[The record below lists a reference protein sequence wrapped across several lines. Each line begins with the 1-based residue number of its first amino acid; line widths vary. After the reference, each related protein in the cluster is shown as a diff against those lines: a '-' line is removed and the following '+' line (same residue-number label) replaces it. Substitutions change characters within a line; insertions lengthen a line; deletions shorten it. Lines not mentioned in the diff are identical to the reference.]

1 MGVELYHQ
9 AQHNQCVTLID
20 LRALTSEP
28 PEDQAR
34 ELAPIESQATGTVP
48 SARCVVAHSTV
59 LGLAER
65 RQKIPPLDHDS
76 DSGLRDAADRLV
88 HLYDAWSKKDK
99 AEEWHKK
106 LGENALDRGFPADP
120 LAK

>member
-1 MGVELYHQ
+1 MSGQ
-9 AQHNQCVTLID
+9 K
-20 LRALTSEP
+20 
-28 PEDQAR
+28 
-34 ELAPIESQATGTVP
+34 
-48 SARCVVAHSTV
+48 
-59 LGLAER
+59 GLAER

-76 DSGLRDAADRLV
+76 NSSLRDAADRLV

-99 AEEWHKK
+99 AEEWRKK

>member
-1 MGVELYHQ
+1 
-9 AQHNQCVTLID
+9 
-20 LRALTSEP
+20 
-28 PEDQAR
+28 
-34 ELAPIESQATGTVP
+34 
-48 SARCVVAHSTV
+48 

-76 DSGLRDAADRLV
+76 NSSLRDAADRLV

-99 AEEWHKK
+99 AEEWRKK